1 MRPTAMYAGPAFAA
15 TAGAIDM
22 SRSPKL
28 EVGMLNALGQMAVLR
43 CACEPLPSRG
53 RGCGT
58 SPRRWERKTIDK
70 GALPQCVTLLIVEW
84 HNHDDLHCG
93 RAVASTKDA
102 CALKPGPGDA
112 SQ

>member
-1 MRPTAMYAGPAFAA
+1 MRPTAIYAGPAFAA
-15 TAGAIDM
+15 TAGAIHL

-28 EVGMLNALGQMAVLR
+28 DVGMLNVRGQMAVLR
-43 CACEPLPSRG
+43 CAYEPLA
-53 RGCGT
+53 
-58 SPRRWERKTIDK
+58 PRRWERKTIAK

-102 CALKPGPGDA
+102 CALKPGRGDA